1 MKIKAFLIDVI
12 GGNSRVVEI
21 ENKLE
26 DYYRELHCELID
38 IQSRKVGKKVFDII
52 CDDEGLMKEDN
63 KISAIDNLGAPMF
76 VGNLLVV
83 NCKDG
88 VETGLEDDEIEYVRD
103 RVQKLCTRNFPEG
116 YEMLTQVEY
125 C

>member
-1 MKIKAFLIDVI
+1 MKIKAYLIDVA

-21 ENKLE
+21 ENKLQ
-26 DYYRELHCELID
+26 DYYRELHCDLVD
-38 IQSRKVGKKVFDII
+38 IQARKIGGKVFDII
-52 CDDEGLMKEDN
+52 CDDEGLLKEDN
-63 KISAIDNLGAPMF
+63 KISAIDNLGAPML

-83 NCKDG
+83 KCKDG
-88 VETGLEDDEIEYVRD
+88 AEIGLDESDVEHVRECI
-103 RVQKLCTRNFPEG
+103 QKLCTRNFPEG